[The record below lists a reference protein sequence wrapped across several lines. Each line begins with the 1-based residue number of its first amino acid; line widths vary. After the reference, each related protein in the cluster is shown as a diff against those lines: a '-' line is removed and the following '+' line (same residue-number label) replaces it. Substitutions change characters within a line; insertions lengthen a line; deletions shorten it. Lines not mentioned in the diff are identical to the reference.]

1 MVGKGWKNNKI
12 RYQWQKNIKHP
23 TVSRKTG
30 LDYPYDKSHKFKS
43 PMPIIG
49 EYYEYLGETLDDMDM
64 THGKYYKVVDIFHH
78 WYDDKLAVFVATDE
92 FPETDDSDYCWA
104 MAPQM
109 FIEQFSGK
117 LK

>member
-12 RYQWQKNIKHP
+12 RHQWQKNVKHP

-30 LDYPYDKSHKFKS
+30 LDYPYDKSLKIKS
-43 PMPIIG
+43 PMPFVDEHYLYIG
-49 EYYEYLGETLDDMDM
+49 ESNDYLTQD
-64 THGKYYKVVDIFHH
+64 HFYRVVDIAHH

-92 FPETDDSDYCWA
+92 FPETDDTDYCWA